1 MERIKSLILIDNSM
15 RKGIVVLVLCLAFL
29 SGKAQT
35 GIGTATPNASAKLD
49 ITSTDKG
56 LLIPRMTKAQREA
69 ITLPAA
75 ANGLMVYQTDD
86 LSGFYVNNS
95 TTTTVSWTRVNSNW
109 NRSGNDISYTAGN
122 VSIAGNLTGG
132 NSATSKLSGFVS
144 NVSAEASNRA
154 IAISDNGMILRCT
167 SAITLSLPATGI
179 PEGFNCMILQSGSGQ
194 VTFSGSFSNRN
205 SFTKTAGQY
214 AIATILYVGGIYIV
228 SGEMS
233 N

>member
-1 MERIKSLILIDNSM
+1 MK
-15 RKGIVVLVLCLAFL
+15 KGIVVLVLCLAFL

-35 GIGTATPNASAKLD
+35 GIGTTTPNASAKLD

-95 TTTTVSWTRVNSNW
+95 TTTTLSWTRVNSNW

-144 NVSAEASNRA
+144 NVSTEASNRA

-167 SAITLSLPATGI
+167 SAITLSLPSTGI

-194 VTFSGSFSNRN
+194 VTFSGTFNNRN
-205 SFTKTAGQY
+205 NFTKTAGQY

>member
-1 MERIKSLILIDNSM
+1 M
-15 RKGIVVLVLCLAFL
+15 RKIYLLIVFISSVGF
-29 SGKAQT
+29 AQT
-35 GIGTATPNASAKLD
+35 GIGTTTPNASAKLD
-49 ITSTDKG
+49 VFATDKG
-56 LLIPRMTKAQREA
+56 FLAPRMTAAQKNA
-69 ITLPAA
+69 ITTPAS
-75 ANGLMVYQTDD
+75 GLLIYQTDTT
-86 LSGFYVNNS
+86 SGFYVNS
-95 TTTTVSWTRVNSNW
+95 GTSASPVWTRINMDW
-109 NRSGNDISYTAGN
+109 TRSGNDISYTAGN

-167 SAITLSLPATGI
+167 SAITLSLPSTGI

>member
-1 MERIKSLILIDNSM
+1 M

-35 GIGTATPNASAKLD
+35 GIGTTTPNVSAKLD

-95 TTTTVSWTRVNSNW
+95 TTTTLSWTRVNSNW
-109 NRSGNDISYTAGN
+109 TRSGNDISYTGGN

-154 IAISDNGMILRCT
+154 IAITDNGMILRCT
-167 SAITLSLPATGI
+167 SAITLSLPSTGI

-194 VTFSGSFSNRN
+194 VTFSGTFNNRN
-205 SFTKTAGQY
+205 NFTKTAGQY

>member
-1 MERIKSLILIDNSM
+1 M

-35 GIGTATPNASAKLD
+35 GIGTTTPNASAKLD

>member
-1 MERIKSLILIDNSM
+1 M

-35 GIGTATPNASAKLD
+35 GIGTTTPNASAKLD

-56 LLIPRMTKAQREA
+56 LLIPRMTKSQREA

-167 SAITLSLPATGI
+167 SAITLSLPSTGI

-194 VTFSGSFSNRN
+194 VTFSGTFNNRN
-205 SFTKTAGQY
+205 NFTKTAGQY

>member
-1 MERIKSLILIDNSM
+1 M
-15 RKGIVVLVLCLAFL
+15 RKIYLLIVFVGSVGF
-29 SGKAQT
+29 AQT
-35 GIGTATPNASAKLD
+35 GIGTTTPNASAKLD
-49 ITSTDKG
+49 VFATDKG
-56 LLIPRMTKAQREA
+56 FLAPRMTAAQKNA
-69 ITLPAA
+69 ITTPAS
-75 ANGLMVYQTDD
+75 GLLIYQTDTT
-86 LSGFYVNNS
+86 SGFYVNS
-95 TTTTVSWTRVNSNW
+95 GTSASPVWTRINMDW
-109 NRSGNDISYTAGN
+109 TRSGNDISYTAGN

-194 VTFSGSFSNRN
+194 VTFSGTFNNRN
-205 SFTKTAGQY
+205 NFTKTAGQY